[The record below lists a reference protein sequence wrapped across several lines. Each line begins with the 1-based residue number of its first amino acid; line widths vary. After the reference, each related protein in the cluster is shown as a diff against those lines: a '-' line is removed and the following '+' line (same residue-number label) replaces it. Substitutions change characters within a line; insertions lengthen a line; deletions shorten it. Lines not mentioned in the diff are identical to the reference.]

1 MGYYRIDRRANAGA
15 MLHVGQPAPSFT
27 LPDASMEMMDLSSY
41 RGKKNVVLYFYPK
54 DGTPACTIQ
63 AIGFSDRENEFKKLD
78 TIVFGVSRDDVL
90 SHQAFRDEHGLTV
103 ELLADT
109 EAEVCKLYEVIQQK
123 LVDGHPRQ
131 CLLRS
136 TFVIDKKG
144 VVRHILQDV
153 NPREHVDEVLK
164 VCKEL
169 NAKRAN

>member
-1 MGYYRIDRRANAGA
+1 
-15 MLHVGQPAPSFT
+15 
-27 LPDASMEMMDLSSY
+27 MEMTDLSKY
-41 RGKKNVVLYFYPK
+41 KGKKNVVLYFYAK
-54 DGTPACTIQ
+54 DGTPGCTMK
-63 AIGFSDRENEFKKLD
+63 AIGFSDREGEFSKLD
-78 TIVFGVSRDDVL
+78 TVVFGVSRDDVL

-123 LVDGHPRQ
+123 IVDGHPRQ

-153 NPREHVDEVLK
+153 NPRAHVEEVLK
-164 VCKEL
+164 VCREM
-169 NAKRAN
+169 NGKRAN

>member
-1 MGYYRIDRRANAGA
+1 MTDISKYK
-15 MLHVGQPAPSFT
+15 
-27 LPDASMEMMDLSSY
+27 
-41 RGKKNVVLYFYPK
+41 GKKNVVLYFYPK
-54 DGTPACTIQ
+54 DGTPGCTLQ
-63 AIGFSDRENEFKKLD
+63 AIGFSDRENEFAKLD

-109 EAEVCKLYEVIQQK
+109 DWEVCKLYEVIQEK
-123 LVDGHPRQ
+123 IVDGHPRA
-131 CLLRS
+131 CLMRS

-153 NPREHVDEVLK
+153 NPKGHVDAVLK

-169 NAKRAN
+169 NGSKRAN

>member
-1 MGYYRIDRRANAGA
+1 
-15 MLHVGQPAPSFT
+15 
-27 LPDASMEMMDLSSY
+27 MEMTDLSSY

-78 TIVFGVSRDDVL
+78 TVVFGVSRDDVL
-90 SHQAFRDEHGLTV
+90 SHQAFRDTHGLTV

-109 EAEVCKLYEVIQQK
+109 EEEVCRLYDVIQDK
-123 LVDGHPRQ
+123 IVDGHPKS

-136 TFVIDKKG
+136 TFIIDKKG

-153 NPREHVDEVLK
+153 NPKAHVDEVLK
-164 VCKEL
+164 VCKAL
-169 NAKRAN
+169 TNGKHAN

>member
-1 MGYYRIDRRANAGA
+1 
-15 MLHVGQPAPSFT
+15 
-27 LPDASMEMMDLSSY
+27 MEMTDISKY
-41 RGKKNVVLYFYPK
+41 KGKKNVVLYFYPK
-54 DGTPACTIQ
+54 DGTPGCTLQ
-63 AIGFSDRENEFKKLD
+63 AIGFSDRESEFNRLD

-109 EAEVCKLYEVIQQK
+109 EEEVSRLYEVIQDK
-123 LVDGHPRQ
+123 IVDGHPRA

-144 VVRHILQDV
+144 VVRHILQEV
-153 NPREHVDEVLK
+153 NPRAHVSEVLK

-169 NAKRAN
+169 NGVHAN

>member
-1 MGYYRIDRRANAGA
+1 
-15 MLHVGQPAPSFT
+15 MLHVGEPAPSFT

-90 SHQAFRDEHGLTV
+90 SHQAFRDKHGLTV
-103 ELLADT
+103 NLLADT
-109 EAEVCKLYEVIQQK
+109 EEEVCRLYDVIQEK
-123 LVDGHPRQ
+123 IVDGHQKQ
-131 CLLRS
+131 CLCRS

-153 NPREHVDEVLK
+153 SPKAHVEEVLK
-164 VCKEL
+164 VCKSL
-169 NAKRAN
+169 RNGGKAN